1 MPLSRL
7 NRPIHRW
14 VTMPLFIT
22 MTGGEE
28 YLCLGYTVEHNA
40 IVYNNDRWRTM
51 PLSRLNNNEQ

>member
-1 MPLSRL
+1 
-7 NRPIHRW
+7 
-14 VTMPLFIT
+14 MPLFIT